1 MLPGPNTRSTHLSL
15 SSKARSPSR
24 ATYRVWGINWS
35 DALTCVVAAIFHRS
49 VFRADIEASTLSGH
63 SAIDATMTPDSHLLL
78 RESIYTHRAPSLRCA
93 TPPRSAVFDAEEETP
108 LHLWAHRRPPAA
120 MSCKS
125 SSGKARRESRSSRR
139 RPQEGKRCHAI
150 VWSYTAGPGL
160 SPEESDPRAE
170 EVGELHNG
178 PQEESDI
185 RRHRA
190 VGFRPEQPYLRTLT
204 LPDEDG
210 GTPAP
215 PACEPTG
222 SSTSCAAAAPSPSMT
237 TNLTAG
243 RN

>member
-1 MLPGPNTRSTHLSL
+1 MHHT
-15 SSKARSPSR
+15 
-24 ATYRVWGINWS
+24 
-35 DALTCVVAAIFHRS
+35 
-49 VFRADIEASTLSGH
+49 
-63 SAIDATMTPDSHLLL
+63 
-78 RESIYTHRAPSLRCA
+78 
-93 TPPRSAVFDAEEETP
+93 
-108 LHLWAHRRPPAA
+108 
-120 MSCKS
+120 
-125 SSGKARRESRSSRR
+125 
-139 RPQEGKRCHAI
+139 I
-150 VWSYTAGPGL
+150 VWSCTAGPGL

-222 SSTSCAAAAPSPSMT
+222 PSTSCAAAAPSPRTT

-243 RN
+243 RSQRARSAEPAMARSETSGRRRIEAATSSRQPITCERTRTPHRTAATPVGDAEDESPTTTGSRRQPRPPSARRSPPPPSSGAGFARRTHPAAAGGGTCCRGERGRRT

>member
-1 MLPGPNTRSTHLSL
+1 MIFKTT
-15 SSKARSPSR
+15 PSGGE
-24 ATYRVWGINWS
+24 ATY
-35 DALTCVVAAIFHRS
+35 
-49 VFRADIEASTLSGH
+49 
-63 SAIDATMTPDSHLLL
+63 
-78 RESIYTHRAPSLRCA
+78 
-93 TPPRSAVFDAEEETP
+93 
-108 LHLWAHRRPPAA
+108 
-120 MSCKS
+120 
-125 SSGKARRESRSSRR
+125 
-139 RPQEGKRCHAI
+139 HAI
-150 VWSYTAGPGL
+150 VWSCTAGPRL
-160 SPEESDPRAE
+160 SPEESDSRAE

-222 SSTSCAAAAPSPSMT
+222 PSTSCAAAAPSPRTT

-243 RN
+243 RS